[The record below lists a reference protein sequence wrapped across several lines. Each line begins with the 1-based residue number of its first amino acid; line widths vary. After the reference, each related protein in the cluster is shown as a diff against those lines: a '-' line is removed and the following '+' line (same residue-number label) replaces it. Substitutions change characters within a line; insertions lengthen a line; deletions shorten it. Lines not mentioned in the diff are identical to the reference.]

1 VDSLAQ
7 LYKDFYLIKGNKKEF
22 PIRKLSKTIERLKTF
37 SSILDITFGYGNDQ
51 SIRQIFT
58 RNITSDY
65 YMIPSTE
72 DSLLEIKKILS
83 TGLGKL
89 LSSNIGKVSS

>member
-1 VDSLAQ
+1 VDSLAL
-7 LYKDFYLIKGNKKEF
+7 LYKDIYLLEGKKKKFPVRRLSYTINK
-22 PIRKLSKTIERLKTF
+22 LKTF
-37 SSILDITFGYGNDQ
+37 SSLLDITFGYSNDQ

-58 RNITSDY
+58 RNITSEH

>member
-1 VDSLAQ
+1 VDSLAL
-7 LYKDFYLIKGNKKEF
+7 LYKDIYLLEGNKKKF
-22 PIRKLSKTIERLKTF
+22 PLRRLSYTINKLKTF
-37 SSILDITFGYGNDQ
+37 SSLLDLTFGYENDQ

-58 RNITSDY
+58 RNITSEY
-65 YMIPSTE
+65 YMIPGTK

>member
-7 LYKDFYLIKGNKKEF
+7 LYKEFYLIKGNKKEF
-22 PIRKLSKTIERLKTF
+22 PIRRLKYTVERLKTF
-37 SSILDITFGYGNDQ
+37 SSILDLTFGYENDQ